1 MATACNGLEPLGIIS
16 HAPKSERR
24 SAPQTKKR
32 SLIKFPPCVWY
43 PGCPSSKRT
52 ACCGQK
58 KEIRKMGSRLHV
70 SKINCTTSKYLTNY
84 YAYTHT
90 HTGIP
95 NGQLDGHIPGND
107 AARGQRCARRER
119 WCRPERRTWR
129 SGKSGGM
136 SNKWPGLS
144 SDLVPRPNQ
153 FPSRR

>member
-24 SAPQTKKR
+24 SAPQTKKKIINQISAVCLVSGLSFVKKDR
-32 SLIKFPPCVWY
+32 LLWP
-43 PGCPSSKRT
+43 
-52 ACCGQK
+52 K

-95 NGQLDGHIPGND
+95 NGQLDGHIPGYD